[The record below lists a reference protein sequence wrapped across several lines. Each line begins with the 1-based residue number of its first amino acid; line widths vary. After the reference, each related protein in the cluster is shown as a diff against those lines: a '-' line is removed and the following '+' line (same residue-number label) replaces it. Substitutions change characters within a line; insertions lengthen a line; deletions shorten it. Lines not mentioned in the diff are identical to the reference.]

1 MRKHLA
7 KLFLTSII
15 IFLIFAFPAYLVG
28 KWKGVLMLLI
38 SSIASWI
45 VIGMLPIILYI
56 GACITGEDK

>member
-15 IFLIFAFPAYLVG
+15 IFLIFAFLAYLVG
-28 KWKGVLMLLI
+28 KWKGVLMLFI
-38 SSIASWI
+38 SSIASSI
-45 VIGMLPIILYI
+45 VIWMLPIILYI